1 MQLHA
6 IIMYMYSKCNVKPV
20 WFEVRQQNFVVCELK
35 FTNFS
40 AFDVELIVVVNA
52 VFRLSMSLSILE
64 IYAIKLYSC
73 LRMGEL
79 TMLGRSK

>member
-64 IYAIKLYSC
+64 IYAIKL
-73 LRMGEL
+73 
-79 TMLGRSK
+79 